1 MLNFFKKLDYTS
13 DNSFVLYDK
22 ILELQDRI
30 DKLEKL
36 NSEKDNALNELEN
49 RLMDK
54 IYKIQPVVYN
64 LKSKDD

>member
-1 MLNFFKKLDYTS
+1 MLNFFKKMDYTS
-13 DNSFVLYDK
+13 DNRFILYDK

>member
-1 MLNFFKKLDYTS
+1 MDYTS
-13 DNSFVLYDK
+13 DNRFILYDK